1 MAAIVCVNQITE
13 KKFEKKTKKILD
25 EQVTRTQHTSGRRT
39 QYKKE
44 RKYVEQRKKCFTNEN
59 CLFNNDNSI
68 SSHRIHSIS

>member
-44 RKYVEQRKKCFTNEN
+44 RKYVEQRKKMF
-59 CLFNNDNSI
+59 
-68 SSHRIHSIS
+68 HK